1 MSLGVPSKQEVAMG
15 RSRRIVA
22 LAGVVALGGAAL
34 AGCTDDPDATPSPT
48 AASTS
53 ASATSTPSTS
63 ATTPA
68 ASPSPTSSLP
78 AGFAVTDV
86 TSPRFPD
93 LGGDLGGAG
102 IVRVGRQAGFD
113 RVVWEFTGTGTPTYR
128 VRYVDVPTAD
138 GSGDPVAVSGD
149 AFLEVVITT
158 VGIPEE
164 GAARPADPT
173 ASALSGTVI
182 AEANAIFGGFE
193 GYGQSFIGVRDRER
207 PFKVSVLSGPT
218 RLVVDVATG

>member
-1 MSLGVPSKQEVAMG
+1 MG

-22 LAGVVALGGAAL
+22 CVAVVTFGGAGL
-34 AGCTDDPDATPSPT
+34 TGCTDDAETTPSPSPT

-53 ASATSTPSTS
+53 VAASPTPTGSESSPAVTASATP
-63 ATTPA
+63 
-68 ASPSPTSSLP
+68 SLP
-78 AGFAVTDV
+78 AGFAVSDV
-86 TSPRFPD
+86 ASPRFPD

-138 GSGDPVAVSGD
+138 GSGDPVAVTGD
-149 AFLEVVITT
+149 AFLEVVITS

-164 GAARPADPT
+164 GATRPADPA
-173 ASALSGTVI
+173 ASALAGTVV

-207 PFKVSVLSGPT
+207 PFKVSVLTGPT
-218 RLVVDVATG
+218 RLVVDIATG

>member
-1 MSLGVPSKQEVAMG
+1 MG

-22 LAGVVALGGAAL
+22 VAAVVTFGGAAL
-34 AGCTDDPDATPSPT
+34 GGCTDDAEPSPSPTPT

-53 ASATSTPSTS
+53 SSPSPPPTASASSPA
-63 ATTPA
+63 AT
-68 ASPSPTSSLP
+68 ASPSPSLP

-138 GSGDPVAVSGD
+138 GSGDPVAVTGD
-149 AFLEVVITT
+149 AFLEVVITS
-158 VGIPEE
+158 VGIPAA
-164 GAARPADPT
+164 GATRPPDPT
-173 ASALSGTVI
+173 ASALAGTVV

-207 PFKVSVLSGPT
+207 PFKVSLLTGPT
-218 RLVVDVATG
+218 RLVVDIATG

>member
-1 MSLGVPSKQEVAMG
+1 MG

-22 LAGVVALGGAAL
+22 AAVVVTFGGVTL
-34 AGCTDDPDATPSPT
+34 AGCTDDPDPTPSPT
-48 AASTS
+48 AASTPASSTSTAS
-53 ASATSTPSTS
+53 ASAS
-63 ATTPA
+63 TPA
-68 ASPSPTSSLP
+68 ASASPGPSLP

-113 RVVWEFTGTGTPTYR
+113 RVVWEFTGTGTPTYQ
-128 VRYVDVPTAD
+128 VRYVEVPTAD

-149 AFLEVVITT
+149 AFIEVVITS